1 MIERRAYER
10 ISSAYWYGDE
20 RRGYA
25 SKVLMMYNSGPLFR
39 PGVLVP
45 HAVTHTPSFEDFQ
58 SLASIPFESGKGWAI
73 PVYRTL
79 LADHLTPVTA
89 YERLSARSQH
99 SFLLESVVGGDRIA
113 RYSFLGVNPKTVIKA
128 YGERVC
134 RGVGDDMVKIISP
147 DPLKDLERLLE
158 SARGVKLRPP
168 AVLPSFV
175 GGAVGFAGYDTVRY
189 LEPEKLQAQPKDDRH
204 LPDLLFG
211 IYDELVIFDHVQKT
225 VLVVATAHIRPG
237 ERKTYKEIYADA
249 EARIES
255 LIGTLS
261 QPMAFELT
269 SVDLAREGRPAYTA
283 NMKKEQYEAAVL
295 AAKEYIKSGDIFQVV
310 LSQRLE
316 AVTGARPFD
325 IYRALRVINPSPF
338 MFYLSSPECV
348 LVGSSPEI
356 MCRVQDGVITNRP
369 LAGTRK
375 RGQTEA
381 EDKALE
387 EDLLADPKERA
398 EHIMLVDLGRNDV
411 GRAAELG
418 SVRVNDVMTVE
429 RYSHVMHI
437 VSNVTGQLAA
447 DKTVFDAFRTALP
460 VGTVSGAPKIRAMQI
475 IDELEP
481 TKRGPYAGAVGYID
495 YNGNLDTCIALRT
508 MVIVPEGKKWKVYVQ
523 AGAGLVADS
532 VPANEHQECINKAS
546 ALLKA
551 VALAEQGLS

>member
-1 MIERRAYER
+1 MPQAPVY
-10 ISSAYWYGDE
+10 
-20 RRGYA
+20 
-25 SKVLMMYNSGPLFR
+25 
-39 PGVLVP
+39 
-45 HAVTHTPSFEDFQ
+45 TPSFEEFQ
-58 SLASIPFESGKGWAI
+58 SLASTRPAGGGESTGTSDWAI

-89 YERLSARSQH
+89 YERLARRPGGQH
-99 SFLLESVVGGDRIA
+99 AFLLESVVGGERIA
-113 RYSFLGVNPKTVIKA
+113 RYSFVAAGARRVIKA
-128 YGERVC
+128 YGHKVTIEEHEGGRVAGS
-134 RGVGDDMVKIISP
+134 RTFESV
-147 DPLKDLERLLE
+147 DPLKDLENLLKPV
-158 SARGVKLRPP
+158 RGVTLPGK
-168 AVLPSFV
+168 VTLPSFV
-175 GGAVGFAGYDTVRY
+175 GGAVGYAGYDTVRY
-189 LEPEKLQAQPKDDRH
+189 LEPEKLAASPKDDRG

-211 IYDELVIFDHVQKT
+211 IYDEVVIFDHVQKT
-225 VLVVATAHIRPG
+225 VLVVANAHVRQG
-237 ERKTYKEIYADA
+237 EKKTFRELYAEA
-249 EARIES
+249 TARIEEVIAA
-255 LIGTLS
+255 LAA
-261 QPMAFELT
+261 PFAFELT
-269 SVDLAREGRPAYTA
+269 SIDLTKEVRPAYTA
-283 NMKKEQYEAAVL
+283 NRTKEDYEHAVL

-316 AVTGARPFD
+316 AVTAARPFD

-338 MFYLSSPECV
+338 MFYLASPECI

-369 LAGTRK
+369 LAGTRR
-375 RGQTEA
+375 RGGTDA

-437 VSNVTGQLAA
+437 VSNVTGKLAA
-447 DKTVFDAFRTALP
+447 DKTVFDALRLALP

-481 TKRGPYAGAVGYID
+481 TKRGPYAGAVGYVD
-495 YNGNLDTCIALRT
+495 YHGNLDTCIALRT
-508 MVIVPEGKKWKVYVQ
+508 MVVTPDKQAGKWKVFVQ

-532 VPANEHQECINKAS
+532 VPASEHQECINKAS

-551 VALAEQGLS
+551 VALAEQGTP

>member
-1 MIERRAYER
+1 
-10 ISSAYWYGDE
+10 
-20 RRGYA
+20 
-25 SKVLMMYNSGPLFR
+25 
-39 PGVLVP
+39 VP
-45 HAVTHTPSFEDFQ
+45 TTGAPAVPQTVTHTPSFEEFQ
-58 SLASIPFESGKGWAI
+58 SLASVKPASASVGSGELRGWAI
-73 PVYRTL
+73 PIYRTL

-89 YERLSARSQH
+89 YERLSRRSEH
-99 SFLLESVVGGDRIA
+99 AFLLESVVGGERIA
-113 RYSFLGVNPKTVIKA
+113 RYSFLATSPRSVIKA
-128 YGERVC
+128 YGNRVTIEQ
-134 RGVGDDMVKIISP
+134 REGAKVIGSRMFESA
-147 DPLKDLERLLE
+147 DPLKDLENLLKPIQGVRLPMAG
-158 SARGVKLRPP
+158 SAGSS
-168 AVLPSFV
+168 AGLPSFV
-175 GGAVGFAGYDTVRY
+175 GGAVGYAAYDTVRY
-189 LEPEKLQAQPKDDRH
+189 LEPEKLTAVPRDDRG

-211 IYDELVIFDHVQKT
+211 IYDEVVVFDHVQKT
-225 VLVVATAHIRPG
+225 VLVVANAHVRPDD
-237 ERKTYKEIYADA
+237 RRTYKEIYGEAV
-249 EARIES
+249 ARIDAIIKALQEP
-255 LIGTLS
+255 I
-261 QPMAFELT
+261 AFEL
-269 SVDLAREGRPAYTA
+269 SSIDLAREVRPAYTS
-283 NMKKEQYEAAVL
+283 NMTREEYESAVL

-310 LSQRLE
+310 LSQRLQ
-316 AVTGARPFD
+316 APTSARPFD

-356 MCRVQDGVITNRP
+356 MCRVQDGIITNRP

-375 RGQTEA
+375 RGATEA

-418 SVRVNDVMTVE
+418 SVQVNDVMSVE

-437 VSNVTGQLAA
+437 VSNVTGKLAS
-447 DKTVFDAFRTALP
+447 DKTVFDALRLALP

-481 TKRGPYAGAVGYID
+481 TKRGPYAGAVGYVD

-508 MVIVPEGKKWKVYVQ
+508 MVIVPGKPEARSQKPETAGAKANAWTVYVQ

-532 VPANEHQECINKAS
+532 VPASEHQECINKAS

-551 VALAEQGLS
+551 VALAEQGMS